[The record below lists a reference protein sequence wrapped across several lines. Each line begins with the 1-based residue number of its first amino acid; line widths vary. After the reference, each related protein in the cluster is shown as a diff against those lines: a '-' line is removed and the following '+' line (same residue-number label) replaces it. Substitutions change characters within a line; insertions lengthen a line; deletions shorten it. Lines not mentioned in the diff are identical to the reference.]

1 MPLEN
6 LGNMNNAT
14 FTKSPFKTLISFHKL
29 IENLEEIAKSNVDYR
44 SNYAKALLKE
54 IETFPEFRNGIEDLN
69 FIKKHEELIHNLLA
83 DLFPTALTN
92 NEIKAVTIPFQNVTF
107 NYTERFK
114 KILQN
119 AGMTF
124 DMEIRDFDEDQ
135 FYVLNCILI
144 LNTYYGQS
152 FDFNRPLFYD
162 IPNANGIM
170 FHYRIMINAEFIEI
184 IPTQNAPNISQ
195 DDINLLMNNFDNIAL
210 WKEKFPLESWIL
222 KGFGIINLFDV
233 TRETAVSDLKSNL
246 LRKQSTET
254 NLKVSFE
261 SIFKSIFRIPELR
274 VGFILYDEEEEKF
287 SIPPHDDT
295 ITKSFILNGLEEMEC
310 KNTTYGSCFKTIL
323 DDKKNIIISDVEQF
337 LKIPENEIL
346 GNHLLQQDIRSCI
359 FAPVIKDDL
368 FLGIIELVSSK
379 PKDLNSINAIN
390 LDLFLPYLIDTLER
404 YKIEKRT
411 QVEAIIQREYTAIH
425 SSVYWKF
432 KREAQKFFQTN
443 SPNKD
448 YIFKEIIFKE
458 VYPLYGQI
466 DIKGSSEHR
475 NKTVK
480 EDLKNQLSALI
491 KLFKSQKSNEIFIL
505 LEQRIF
511 ELESFNKELDFAL
524 KADTEQQIQNYIE
537 TEIHPML
544 RNARMNS
551 ENETEKQNYFD
562 SLDEK
567 SGMFYHSRK
576 KFDNTMSIINKKL
589 ALILDKKQLEA
600 QQIYPHYYE
609 RFKTDGVEHNL
620 YIGATIA
627 PTKPFDILYLNNLR
641 LWQLQTL
648 CEMELEHHQLKVTL
662 PYELDVTSLIL
673 VFSSPIS
680 IRFRMDEKRFDVD
693 GTYNARYEV
702 VKKRIDKANIKGTKE
717 RITQKE
723 KITIVYSHNSE
734 QNEYLKYIKYL
745 QFKKILEPEIEQFE
759 VEELQGVSGLRAIR
773 VKVINT
779 NLTNYVPNYTYQ
791 DLLNEQN

>member
-1 MPLEN
+1 MSN
-6 LGNMNNAT
+6 TA

-29 IENLEEIAKSNVDYR
+29 IENLEKIAATNVDYR

-54 IETFPEFRNGIEDLN
+54 IEPYPEFREGIPDLN
-69 FIKKHEELIHNLLA
+69 FINKHEELIHNLFA

-92 NEIKAVTIPFQNVTF
+92 NEIKAITIPFQNVTF
-107 NYTERFK
+107 NYSERFK
-114 KILQN
+114 RILQN

-124 DMEIRDFDEDQ
+124 DMEIRDFEEDQ
-135 FYVLNCILI
+135 FYILNCILI
-144 LNTYYGQS
+144 LNAVYGQN
-152 FDFNRPLFYD
+152 FDFNKPLFYD
-162 IPNANGIM
+162 IPNANGVM
-170 FHYRIMINAEFIEI
+170 YHYRILYNADFIEI
-184 IPTQNAPNISQ
+184 IPTQNAPKITQ
-195 DDINLLMNNFDNIAL
+195 DDINLLMNNYDNIEL
-210 WKEKFPLESWIL
+210 WKEKFPLQSWIL
-222 KGFGIINLFDV
+222 KGFGIVSLFDV
-233 TRETAVSDLKSNL
+233 TRESAVSNLKSNL
-246 LRKQSTET
+246 LRAKSPQTESGI
-254 NLKVSFE
+254 SFE
-261 SIFKSIFRIPELR
+261 SIFKSIFKIPDLGI
-274 VGFILYDEEEEKF
+274 GFILYDEEENKF
-287 SIPPHDDT
+287 TIPPYTDKV
-295 ITKSFILNGLEEMEC
+295 TKSYILNDIGEMDC
-310 KNTTYGSCFKTIL
+310 KNGIYGHCLKTIIEN
-323 DDKKNIIISDVEQF
+323 KKNIIISDVEQF
-337 LKIPENEIL
+337 SKIQGNETL
-346 GNHLLQQDIRSCI
+346 GHHLLQQNIQSCI
-359 FAPVIKDDL
+359 FAPVIKDDTL
-368 FLGIIELVSSK
+368 LGIIELVSSK
-379 PKDLNSINAIN
+379 PKALNSINAIN
-390 LDLFLPYLIDTLER
+390 LDLFLPYLVDNLES
-404 YKIEKRT
+404 YKIDK
-411 QVEAIIQREYTAIH
+411 QNQIEAIIQREYTAIH

-432 KREAQKFFQTN
+432 KREALKYFQSN
-443 SPNKD
+443 SPSKD

-480 EDLKNQLSALI
+480 EDLKNQLNTLI
-491 KLFKSQKSNEIFIL
+491 NLFESQKSNESFIL

-511 ELESFNKELDFAL
+511 ELQSFNTELDSIL

-537 TEIHPML
+537 TEIHPILQNTEMDV
-544 RNARMNS
+544 
-551 ENETEKQNYFD
+551 EHEIEKQHYFD

-567 SGMFYHSRK
+567 TKMFYQSRK

-589 ALILDKKQLEA
+589 AAILDQKQIDA
-600 QQIYPHYYE
+600 QLIYPHYYE

-620 YIGATIA
+620 YIGESIA
-627 PTKPFDILYLNNLR
+627 PTKPFDNLYLNNLR

-648 CEMELEHHQLKVTL
+648 CEMELEHHQLKATL

-702 VKKRIDKANIKGTKE
+702 VKKRIDKATIKGTKE

-745 QFKKILEPEIEQFE
+745 QFKKILEPTIEQFE

-779 NLTNYVPNYTYQ
+779 NIPNYKQDSTYQ
-791 DLLNEQN
+791 DLVNEQN